1 MKVPSL
7 TLTNPVHAVLDRG
20 PGPGD
25 RHSEDGFGQAASAR
39 IRVAVLR
46 HRAESAQGSLRG
58 VGFTCTD
65 CRGGRDEWLGGTQ
78 VGPTGD
84 LGSGPIRSPEQNT
97 RYGKCPHECGARP
110 LPIHQIGGESQT
122 GRAVALIEV
131 PTGCGSLRLPGQ
143 TRPVAIETSPRGAA
157 QQGVTTPGAVPA
169 RFQKALSPI
178 SPGTRPGRVLAE
190 NGASQSGRNL
200 GADAGADD
208 HLAAGGR
215 QLLQHLCLDHVV
227 EHVVE
232 FDEHVRDADVRQEP
246 NRDIDAERPTLGLEA
261 QGFDRR
267 RVRTSPGSRKEFT
280 DFVLVQAQRIRTDV
294 GELAGSPQPSNIE
307 RRRACAGDD
316 DSQCGGLAQEGG
328 ELTSERPTRP
338 ARVVVQHEQPPA
350 PAVLQRAG
358 QTTDPSPPDS
368 TGSRGCGN
376 GGNRANAQVLQTGPQ
391 PAPEELPVLGSSP
404 GVESTCV
411 QPQHTV
417 HGVVS
422 RCPAGHPEGLAVPG
436 GSLDDPHHPAVG
448 CFEFPLQPRPGDHP
462 VAQLR

>member
-1 MKVPSL
+1 MARWHPGRPDRRSRQWPDPQPGAEHSVRQVSARVRRPPTPHPPDRRREPDRTSGR
-7 TLTNPVHAVLDRG
+7 LDRG
-20 PGPGD
+20 ANGLRFAAPAGTDSASRD
-25 RHSEDGFGQAASAR
+25 RDVAAR
-39 IRVAVLR
+39 
-46 HRAESAQGSLRG
+46 
-58 VGFTCTD
+58 
-65 CRGGRDEWLGGTQ
+65 
-78 VGPTGD
+78 
-84 LGSGPIRSPEQNT
+84 
-97 RYGKCPHECGARP
+97 
-110 LPIHQIGGESQT
+110 
-122 GRAVALIEV
+122 
-131 PTGCGSLRLPGQ
+131 
-143 TRPVAIETSPRGAA
+143 RGAA
-157 QQGVTTPGAVPA
+157 GGGNARRRPA

-178 SPGTRPGRVLAE
+178 GPGTRPGRVLAE

-376 GGNRANAQVLQTGPQ
+376 GGNRANAQVLQTRPQ

-417 HGVVS
+417 YGVVS

-448 CFEFPLQPRPGDHP
+448 CFEFPLQPRPGDHR